1 MPETTQ
7 SPEALKSLAQYR
19 VDKEEKWVE
28 LLQRSP
34 VIERGEILKAEKII
48 WIDAYPQQPTSAN
61 NPRQIKPTLNIEE
74 NKQLENVITGESM
87 ALILAI
93 NEIKIDEQL
102 KYKQHKRY
110 EK

>member
-19 VDKEEKWVE
+19 VDKEEKRAE
-28 LLQRSP
+28 LLQRSL
-34 VIERGEILKAEKII
+34 VIARGEILKAEKVI
-48 WIDAYPQQPTSAN
+48 WINAYLEQPTPAN

-74 NKQLENVITGESM
+74 NKQLENFITGKSM

-102 KYKQHKRY
+102 KYK
-110 EK
+110 